1 MNRPMQNIEAELL
14 RLPTQRRARLAQVL
28 IGSLDREGEI
38 EEAWIAEAG
47 KRYRA
52 YKTGKLKGIP
62 ADQVFKE
69 IRQHFGK

>member
-1 MNRPMQNIEAELL
+1 MSRPLQNIEAELL
-14 RLPTQRRARLAQVL
+14 QLPVQRRARLAQVL

-52 YKTGKLKGIP
+52 YKAGKLKGIP
-62 ADQVFKE
+62 AALAFPLSTDLPD
-69 IRQHFGK
+69 